1 MYVNNISMALNEP
14 SITLLLDSSGET
26 LSNPY
31 EIIADKF
38 PNFYRKGKLLP
49 PAITLNLQCFFF
61 LDFFVRDWTLLFA
74 KNLTQKFD
82 PKIIAENLKGLSKYK
97 S

>member
-1 MYVNNISMALNEP
+1 MSTLTTWLSMNPALHCTGL
-14 SITLLLDSSGET
+14 IRRDSFKSQVV
-26 LSNPY
+26 
-31 EIIADKF
+31 EIFADTF

-49 PAITLNLQCFFF
+49 PAINVKSPLSFFG
-61 LDFFVRDWTLLFA
+61 DFFVRDWTLLFA

-97 S
+97 T